1 MNLRDKRV
9 ALIGGAGLI
18 GSHTA
23 EALLATDVAEIL
35 VFDDFSRGTLANL
48 KHALHDSRV
57 RIFDAGG
64 NICHADF
71 LNSALMGVDGV
82 FHFAALWL
90 LQCAE
95 YPRAAFE
102 VNICGLFN
110 LIEACV
116 RQSVSRLVFS
126 SSASVYGDA
135 EHEPMTED
143 HPFNNRSL
151 YGATK
156 IAGEA
161 LIRAFHH
168 QYGLQYVGLRYMNV
182 YGPRQDHKGAYVAV
196 IMRMLDALRR
206 RAPIT
211 LHGDGTQ
218 SYDFVYVEDCARA
231 NVLAMQADTVD
242 RMYNVG
248 TGTKT
253 SLSSLAEIVQKLV
266 GVTVGIQFNNEQTP
280 LVRNRVGSTA
290 RARDELGFEAE
301 WELEAGLRKLI
312 EWFMGEQKGDVVSSW
327 CDEPHQSSGGS
338 GQRC

>member
-9 ALIGGAGLI
+9 ALVGGAGLI

-23 EALLATDVAEIL
+23 EALLATEVAEIL
-35 VFDDFSRGTLANL
+35 VFDDFSRGTIANL
-48 KHALHDSRV
+48 EHALRDSRV

-64 NICHADF
+64 SICHADF
-71 LNSALMGVDGV
+71 LNSALTGIDGV

-102 VNICGLFN
+102 VNIGGLFN
-110 LIEACV
+110 LLEACV
-116 RQSVSRLVFS
+116 RQNVARLVFS

-161 LIRAFHH
+161 LIRAYHH
-168 QYGLQYVGLRYMNV
+168 QYALPYVGLRYMNV
-182 YGPRQDHKGAYVAV
+182 YGPRQDYKGAYVAV

-211 LHGDGTQ
+211 LHGEGTQ

-231 NVLAMQADTVD
+231 NVLAMQADSVD

-248 TGTKT
+248 TGKKT
-253 SLSSLAEIVQKLV
+253 SLSSLAELVQRMA
-266 GVTVGIQFNNEQTP
+266 GVEVGIRFSNEKTP

-290 RARDELGFEAE
+290 RARDELGFEAA
-301 WELEAGLRKLI
+301 WGLEAGLQKLI
-312 EWFMGEQKGDVVSSW
+312 EWYKSEHGGELVSSR
-327 CDEPHQSSGGS
+327 CSEKSGATSGGL
-338 GQRC
+338 RC